1 MKKTENR
8 KTVIESENDIEKFD
22 RNVERS
28 DESEIESGPTNGEM
42 NAIAI
47 KPNITNKKYDHT
59 MKDLKENMRNSS
71 AEVEKS
77 HPESKHLDKRD
88 STFAETKIVGKK
100 SKKKAPPPKRRP
112 KAPVVNPKK
121 IQLESSKVSEK
132 ESDDSKIRNI
142 ELIAKNKAKKVDRA
156 TFQKTDKP
164 LARTKSPPKPSRTRK
179 SWKEA
184 ADLTRENTSD
194 SLKKVCLIL

>member
-8 KTVIESENDIEKFD
+8 ETVIESENEIEKFD

-28 DESEIESGPTNGEM
+28 DENEIESGPTNGEM
-42 NAIAI
+42 KAIAI
-47 KPNITNKKYDHT
+47 KPNITNEKYDHT
-59 MKDLKENMRNSS
+59 MKDLKENMRNSA

-77 HPESKHLDKRD
+77 HPQSKHLDKRD
-88 STFAETKIVGKK
+88 STFAETKIVRKK
-100 SKKKAPPPKRRP
+100 TKKKAPPPKRQP
-112 KAPVVNPKK
+112 KSPVVNQRK
-121 IQLESSKVSEK
+121 IQLESRKVSEK
-132 ESDDSKIRNI
+132 ESDDSKISNT
-142 ELIAKNKAKKVDRA
+142 ELIAKNKAKKVDRT
-156 TFQKTDKP
+156 TFQKIDKP

-194 SLKKVCLIL
+194 SFKKV

>member
-28 DESEIESGPTNGEM
+28 DENEIESGSTNGEM

-47 KPNITNKKYDHT
+47 KPNITNEKYDHT
-59 MKDLKENMRNSS
+59 MKDLKENMRNSA

-77 HPESKHLDKRD
+77 HHESKHLDKRD
-88 STFAETKIVGKK
+88 STFAETKILGKK

-112 KAPVVNPKK
+112 KTTVANPKK
-121 IQLESSKVSEK
+121 IQLESTKVSEK

-194 SLKKVCLIL
+194 SFKKV